1 MIFLWLVFLM
11 ASTLRAAVMT
21 SEMTIPSHD
30 GLLMILAG
38 DPDQDVSNLQ
48 LWSDERVSR
57 L

>member
-1 MIFLWLVFLM
+1 MIFLWLVFSM
-11 ASTLRAAVMT
+11 ASTLRAAAMT

-38 DPDQDVSNLQ
+38 DPDRDVSNLQ
-48 LWSDERVSR
+48 LWSDDRVSR